1 MGRKTFNV
9 DTFKDQINKVLAAS
23 VVSADR
29 REGMIVALEYVLH
42 ETGNYRGY
50 RYLLSSEVPEGHQ
63 PGIRIP
69 GIRYDVNSEVHS
81 FDDCDSTRRSYR

>member
-23 VVSADR
+23 VVTSDR
-29 REGMIVALEYVLH
+29 REGFIAALELVLH
-42 ETGNYRGY
+42 DTGNYRGY

-63 PGIRIP
+63 PGIR
-69 GIRYDVNSEVHS
+69 YDANGGVHS
-81 FDDCDSTRRSYR
+81 FDECDSTRRQYR

>member
-1 MGRKTFNV
+1 MGRKTFSV
-9 DTFKDQINKVLAAS
+9 DTFKDQINNILA
-23 VVSADR
+23 VSRLSSDR
-29 REGMIVALEYVLH
+29 REGFIAALEYVLQ

-63 PGIRIP
+63 PGIRFDIN
-69 GIRYDVNSEVHS
+69 GGGAHA

>member
-1 MGRKTFNV
+1 MGRKTFSV
-9 DTFKDQINKVLAAS
+9 DTFKDQINNILAVS

-63 PGIRIP
+63 PGIR
-69 GIRYDVNSEVHS
+69 
-81 FDDCDSTRRSYR
+81 FDINGDGPFYDCDSTRRSYR

>member
-9 DTFKDQINKVLAAS
+9 DTFKDQINTILAGS
-23 VVSADR
+23 VISADR
-29 REGMIVALEYVLH
+29 REGFIAALELVLH
-42 ETGNYRGY
+42 ETDNYRGY

-63 PGIRIP
+63 PGIR
-69 GIRYDVNSEVHS
+69 YDVNGEVHS

>member
-1 MGRKTFNV
+1 MGRKTFSV
-9 DTFKDQINKVLAAS
+9 DTFKDQINNTLAFS
-23 VVSADR
+23 LVSADR
-29 REGMIVALEYVLH
+29 REGVIVALEYVLH

-63 PGIRIP
+63 PGIRFDIN
-69 GIRYDVNSEVHS
+69 GGAHS